1 MENYKIGLNKVKCL
15 IFDVDGVFT
24 DGSVYLF
31 KDETVRI
38 LNSRD
43 RLAVQFAV
51 EAGLKVFVITGGYSE
66 AVRADLQKFGVTEV
80 FIKVKDKLQVYES
93 ILQNHSLK
101 DEECLY
107 MGDDLPD
114 YPVLKR
120 VGVSTCPAN
129 AATDIKEIV
138 DYVSKYDGGKFAV
151 RDVIEQTLR
160 VQGKWDRELA
170 R

>member
-1 MENYKIGLNKVKCL
+1 MESYKVGLNNITTL

-43 RLAVQFAV
+43 RLAVEFATK
-51 EAGLKVFVITGGYSE
+51 AGLKVFVITGGNSP
-66 AVRADLQKFGVTEV
+66 AVANDLKKFGATEIFLNV
-80 FIKVKDKLQVYES
+80 RDKLETYNQ
-93 ILQNHSLK
+93 ILSDHNLK
-101 DEECLY
+101 DEEVLY

-114 YPVLKR
+114 LEVLKR
-120 VGVSTCPAN
+120 AGVSTCPAN

-138 DYVSKYDGGKFAV
+138 DYVSKYDGGKYAV

-160 VQGKWDRELA
+160 VQGKW
-170 R
+170 

>member
-1 MENYKIGLNKVKCL
+1 MENYKIGLNRIKCL

-51 EAGLKVFVITGGYSE
+51 EAGLKVFVITGGYSD
-66 AVRADLQKFGVTEV
+66 AVKLDLEKFGVTNV
-80 FIKVKDKLQVYES
+80 YLRVQDKLKIYEQ
-93 ILQNHSLK
+93 ILSENNFM
-101 DEECLY
+101 DEECLF

-114 YPVLKR
+114 LEVLKR
-120 VGVSTCPAN
+120 AGVSACPAN
-129 AATDIKEIV
+129 AASDIKEIV
-138 DYVSKYDGGKFAV
+138 DYVSKYEGGKFAV
-151 RDVIEQTLR
+151 RDIIEQTLR
-160 VQGKWDRELA
+160 VQGRWLVG
-170 R
+170 

>member
-1 MENYKIGLNKVKCL
+1 MENYKVSLNKVKCL

-51 EAGLKVFVITGGYSE
+51 EAGLKVFVITGGHSP
-66 AVRADLQKFGVTEV
+66 AVKNDLEKFGVTNV
-80 FIKVKDKLQVYES
+80 YLKVNDKLEVYES
-93 ILQNHSLK
+93 IIKENNLK
-101 DEECLY
+101 DEDCLY

-114 YPVLKR
+114 MDVLKR
-120 VGVSTCPAN
+120 AGVSTCPAN
-129 AATDIKEIV
+129 AASDIKEIV
-138 DYVSKYDGGKFAV
+138 DYVSKYEGGKFAV

-160 VQGKWDRELA
+160 VQEKWGKS
-170 R
+170 